1 MQTHIILLASKSV
14 FDPKTI
20 PVYQR
25 KLCHVTLAIELH
37 LNNFKKTLFRLKDHF
52 SSWSIWTKR
61 SHVDQYFTIN
71 PWTIF
76 DGISINPS
84 SSTHNLL
91 EQRAFSSYLP
101 SFVIIPYSSWKE
113 FLCIL
118 YFILPVDPTFGNL
131 ILSNITKFIFICLFL
146 LLKVHFGVQQV
157 SL

>member
-1 MQTHIILLASKSV
+1 MSLILKQFQYIKGNFAMWHLLSNCIS
-14 FDPKTI
+14 TI
-20 PVYQR
+20 S
-25 KLCHVTLAIELH
+25 
-37 LNNFKKTLFRLKDHF
+37 KKTLFRLKDHF

-131 ILSNITKFIFICLFL
+131 IFSNITKFISIFLF
-146 LLKVHFGVQQV
+146 LKVHFGVQQV
-157 SL
+157 LYDQKCPG